1 MMDEHE
7 ELVNSY
13 VQNGNGFKFFKR
25 RKSGKPFH
33 FENMFKL
40 IKHIKNIS
48 RGLTD
53 LRKKK
58 EKIIF

>member
-33 FENMFKL
+33 FENMFKP

-48 RGLTD
+48 RG
-53 LRKKK
+53 
-58 EKIIF
+58 